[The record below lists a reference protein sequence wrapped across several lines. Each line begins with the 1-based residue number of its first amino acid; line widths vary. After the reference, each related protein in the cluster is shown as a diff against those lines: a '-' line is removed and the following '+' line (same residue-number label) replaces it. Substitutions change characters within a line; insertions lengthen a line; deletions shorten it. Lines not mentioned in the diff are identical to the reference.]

1 MRFHGRVVA
10 LLALSSLWG
19 WSPAA
24 AGTCPTTPEAAAAI
38 PLGEMEVELIEVP
51 DSSAKEV
58 RAAARFGVDSTALI
72 EVIRAAE
79 HYAEFMP
86 RVMSSTVSQE
96 GDEWHNAQQVNFPF
110 PISNRHYT
118 VRLEESSVPSGDWR
132 LSWTY
137 VIGSGNIE
145 DTRGSWVVVALGDES
160 VLCYEVFSDP
170 GGHIPGWA
178 VNKASKSTIPKLLR
192 SVAQRAEQL
201 QTKAPG

>member
-1 MRFHGRVVA
+1 MD
-10 LLALSSLWG
+10 
-19 WSPAA
+19 
-24 AGTCPTTPEAAAAI
+24 
-38 PLGEMEVELIEVP
+38 VELIEVP

-58 RAAARFGVDSTALI
+58 RAAARFGVAATALI
-72 EVIRAAE
+72 EVIRSAE

-96 GDEWHNAQQVNFPF
+96 GDEWHNAQEVNFPF

-118 VRLEESSVPSGDWR
+118 VRLEEAPVLSGDWK

-145 DTRGSWVVVALGDES
+145 DTRGFWRVVDLGEES

-192 SVAQRAEQL
+192 SVAQRAEEVQA
-201 QTKAPG
+201 KATG